1 LIYLDSSALI
11 KHYVQEIGTERVRE
25 KLGAGNPVFTSVL
38 AFAEIHSAL
47 ARRFKDKSI
56 SPNEF
61 VAARSKFDLDWAVSW
76 GAVDLTASVLSI
88 VRNIVDQFAL
98 RGADAVHLASAIW
111 LRDTA
116 TAGKIGSQLLF
127 LSSDKQLAK
136 AAADFGLEAFNPQT
150 AP

>member
-11 KHYVQEIGTERVRE
+11 KHYVQEVGTERVRE
-25 KLGAGNPVFTSVL
+25 KLRAGSPAFSSVL
-38 AFAEIHSAL
+38 TFAEIHSAL
-47 ARRFKDKSI
+47 ARRFKDRSI
-56 SPNEF
+56 SSNEF

-76 GAVDLTASVLSI
+76 SAVDLSPSILGI

-98 RGADAVHLASAIW
+98 RGADTVHLASAMW
-111 LRDTA
+111 LRNTA
-116 TAGKIGSQLLF
+116 LASGIKNQLLF

-136 AAADFGLEAFNPQT
+136 AAASLGLEAFNPQT